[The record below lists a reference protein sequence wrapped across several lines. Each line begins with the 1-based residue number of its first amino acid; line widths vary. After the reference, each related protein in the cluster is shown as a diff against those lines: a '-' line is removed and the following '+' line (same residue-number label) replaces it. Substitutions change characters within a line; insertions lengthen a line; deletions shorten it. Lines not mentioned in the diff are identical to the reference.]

1 MPLATII
8 LELFFCKTSN
18 ILIKLHKFG
27 NDFRIEYDNHIMND
41 LFTQDN
47 IKLEIN
53 YKSDDIKEQFNIML
67 RKLLI
72 GEYDYINMNL
82 DDEIDIIKN
91 IIYPRRD
98 TENINT
104 NRNKYYKLYIKYKN
118 KYLNLKKIIKIN

>member
-1 MPLATII
+1 
-8 LELFFCKTSN
+8 
-18 ILIKLHKFG
+18 
-27 NDFRIEYDNHIMND
+27 MND